1 MEKRP
6 CLPLRYV
13 CNIVVIPLQ
22 EDNRPSQ
29 PTASSFSSC
38 TLQGVRR
45 VCAASDGGQH
55 GFQST
60 HSLRSAT
67 IGSAPKEREPGVSI
81 HALLAEC
88 DKFNLWTSFFTSC
101 FNPRTPCGVRPPP
114 GNRGRPPTRFQS
126 THSLRSATGHVFK
139 ERVGISVSIH
149 ALLAEC
155 DFNLSLTINELTR
168 FQSTHSLRSATG

>member
-67 IGSAPKEREPGVSI
+67 FGKILFTCGLVVSI

-88 DKFNLWTSFFTSC
+88 DYSETETKTDANA
-101 FNPRTPCGVRPPP
+101 
-114 GNRGRPPTRFQS
+114 FQS
-126 THSLRSATGHVFK
+126 THSLRSATGQGV
-139 ERVGISVSIH
+139 VGHCQGPVSIH

-155 DFNLSLTINELTR
+155 DLTTASCSERLTR
-168 FQSTHSLRSATG
+168 FQSTHSLRSATRRGHGSPDGG